1 LSGLY
6 LEEGETFVMTT
17 HRISVDFIRYDMM
30 LTSKNLILLDNS
42 HATVNPRTI
51 PLNTVL
57 AVNAGITAAKEP
69 VITLTFIKD
78 GEEGVPLPMNLLFS
92 QNAGEQRKAERDDWV
107 KLLMEQVVALQQG
120 NLLSRP
126 VRDSEEPGISAR
138 PSAPMRGIDMP
149 LPHKSLIR
157 EETVLVDL
165 GVVPE
170 EGSQIPNEQ
179 ESEIVPHSGLP
190 EDDKER
196 GTPDEEKL
204 SCSRDMTKYLDSATI
219 PEKPIAAD
227 AMPVTRE
234 DLATTGLPEGNAIAD
249 GGREYPD
256 PAKKLCEPGPV
267 PEVIESFA
275 SGPSEP
281 TLQPVDR
288 ELPSETGPVS
298 APEIASPANV
308 PEAPPKP
315 EEQSDRQES
324 PESVSDVV
332 LPQDYPAPV
341 PISEEVAEREKP
353 EKVQI
358 RSVPSSK
365 TIVAGAIIIIVILAI
380 IAGVMYT
387 RHFIPDSTTVPQPPP
402 DNDGPPIT
410 ASPSVPVLT
419 PFVIP
424 QEGIWLLVNGSYDGY
439 YGRPGNLIPV
449 TDSGHRLYRIGGSP
463 PLFQVIIRNQ
473 DNSGKLL
480 LVEIFN
486 NGTSVLSRS
495 TTVPGG
501 TIEFI
506 VDPIT
511 GEFPRATPAPTS
523 WTGLSPGVTYRT

>member
-1 LSGLY
+1 MSGLY

-17 HRISVDFIRYDMM
+17 HRISVDFIQYDMM
-30 LTSKNLILLDNS
+30 LTSKNLILLDSS
-42 HATVNPRTI
+42 HTIVNPRTI

-57 AVNAGITAAKEP
+57 AVNAGITAAREP

-78 GEEGVPLPMNLLFS
+78 EEEGIPRPMNLLFS

-126 VRDSEEPGISAR
+126 MRDSEEPGISAR

-170 EGSQIPNEQ
+170 DGPRIPNEQ
-179 ESEIVPHSGLP
+179 GSEIVPHSGLP
-190 EDDKER
+190 EDNEER
-196 GTPDEEKL
+196 GIPDEENL
-204 SCSRDMTKYLDSATI
+204 SSRDATKYQDSTII

-227 AMPVTRE
+227 AMPATKE
-234 DLATTGLPEGNAIAD
+234 DLAGTGLSEGNVIAD
-249 GGREYPD
+249 EGLETINH
-256 PAKKLCEPGPV
+256 AKKLGEPEPV
-267 PEVIESFA
+267 PEVIESLA
-275 SGPSEP
+275 SGLSEP
-281 TLQPVDR
+281 TLQPSEP
-288 ELPSETGPVS
+288 ELPSETGPISV
-298 APEIASPANV
+298 PEIVPPANV
-308 PEAPPKP
+308 VGAPPKP
-315 EEQSDRQES
+315 EAQSDRQES
-324 PESVSDVV
+324 PESVSEVV
-332 LPQDYPAPV
+332 LLQDYPAPV
-341 PISEEVAEREKP
+341 PISEEVAERKKP
-353 EKVQI
+353 EQVQK

-380 IAGVMYT
+380 MAGVMYT
-387 RHFIPDSTTVPQPPP
+387 RHFIPDSTTVPQPPT
-402 DNDGPPIT
+402 DKEGATVT

-449 TDSGHRLYRIGGSP
+449 TDSGRRLYRIGGSP
-463 PLFQVIIRNQ
+463 PLYQVIFRNQ

-506 VDPIT
+506 VDPMT